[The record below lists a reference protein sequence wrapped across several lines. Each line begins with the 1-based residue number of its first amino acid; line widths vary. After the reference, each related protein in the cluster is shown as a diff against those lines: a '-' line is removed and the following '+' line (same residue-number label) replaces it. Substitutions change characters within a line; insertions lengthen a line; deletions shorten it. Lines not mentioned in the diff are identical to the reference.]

1 MSNRRLKAEAGA
13 ALAGFLLLACTG
25 GTAQAQLAN
34 SSWPIY
40 QHDLLHTGRTTIVGP
55 SSVFIDWGFLAGA
68 AFRSGPTVAFDG
80 TIYAGGSRRLYAVN
94 PGPGTQKWL
103 ADTVGAVKFSTPTV
117 GSDGTIYVGAR
128 DNRLHAYNP
137 DGSVKWQYLVG
148 VDGDVS
154 NAPAIGSD
162 GTIYM
167 GGTG

>member
-1 MSNRRLKAEAGA
+1 
-13 ALAGFLLLACTG
+13 
-25 GTAQAQLAN
+25 
-34 SSWPIY
+34 
-40 QHDLLHTGRTTIVGP
+40 
-55 SSVFIDWGFLAGA
+55 
-68 AFRSGPTVAFDG
+68 
-80 TIYAGGSRRLYAVN
+80 YAVN

-137 DGSVKWQYLVG
+137 DGSVKWQDLVG

-167 GGTG
+167 GGTGRLHAVNPDGSLKWAVPTGGVIFTASPAIAADGSIYIATLTGLLVKVSSAGAVLWSLNVGRHIKY